1 MQSVC
6 ICSCIGVAHYSH
18 SSCFGHSSSDARE
31 LLRIAKQIRMAWNIL
46 KNLKKQRKSDSVP
59 LLEDARSIWKYL
71 EFLQQQVRDP
81 CIQEQKANNLSQGS
95 TCKFKL
101 KHPKT
106 ASLTSWCFVSRVFS
120 EAQCK
125 PCPHIPRIKETIRT
139 DGWISDVLKEKQLS
153 SNINLPMYTVY
164 LRKYT
169 QLYTYM
175 QDHMCKNWWIASHG
189 SSNIFKISWLTCTL
203 MLLRF
208 RKYWHLVKPAF
219 HVTNC
224 GWKTSYLPWH
234 RIHW

>member
-175 QDHMCKNWWIASHG
+175 QELMEGEPRRFQHFQNLVIDMHVDASSFQKVLASGETCFPRHKLRME
-189 SSNIFKISWLTCTL
+189 NLIFAVAQNPLI
-203 MLLRF
+203 
-208 RKYWHLVKPAF
+208 
-219 HVTNC
+219 
-224 GWKTSYLPWH
+224 G
-234 RIHW
+234 